1 MESKYWEC
9 ECDKNCD
16 ISEYLD
22 YNNCKCRKKLSDK
35 LIDECTET
43 IKEVK
48 LAEITPSENNNNYE
62 YNSCRVYII
71 LMIVVFTIF
80 TWITVYLNYYNWSLI
95 NNNIYCIKFS
105 THKIPQK
112 FDECNYIKWGQQSK

>member
-48 LAEITPSENNNNYE
+48 LAEVTPSENKNNYE

-80 TWITVYLNYYNWSLI
+80 TGIAVYLVYYNWPLI
-95 NNNIYCIKFS
+95 NYNIYCIKFS
-105 THKIPQK
+105 TQK
-112 FDECNYIKWGQQSK
+112 KNKNLMSAIM